1 MRLAAFEVESF
12 ASVQALL
19 ASMAVEQAACLVLD
33 ADVPVVAGIGL
44 ERALI
49 ESGHDLPTILMTA
62 CAPERPSLQLAAL
75 HPVAVLHK
83 PFGTEALLEALRRAL
98 G

>member
-1 MRLAAFEVESF
+1 MRLAAFEVEAF
-12 ASVQALL
+12 ASVQQLL
-19 ASMAVEQAACLVLD
+19 ASAAVEKAACLVLD
-33 ADVPVVAGIGL
+33 ADSPGAGGIGF
-44 ERALI
+44 ERELI
-49 ESGHDLPTILMTA
+49 ESAHDLPTILMTA

>member
-1 MRLAAFEVESF
+1 MRLAAFEVEAF
-12 ASVQALL
+12 ASVQQLL
-19 ASMAVEQAACLVLD
+19 ASAAVEKAACLVLD
-33 ADVPVVAGIGL
+33 ADSPGAGGIGF
-44 ERALI
+44 ERELI
-49 ESGHDLPTILMTA
+49 ESAHDLPTILMTA
-62 CAPERPSLQLAAL
+62 CAPERPSLQLPAL